1 MDLQKRRTF
10 IISFIYFAI
19 IGVICY
25 ILFKRLIPMLMPFI
39 MALAIAA
46 ALDPAVSILTAA
58 WASIRQVTGRL
69 VKAYALLMALTFAEL
84 FVGFW
89 VLGVPMGFT
98 AACLITLV
106 DILPVLGT
114 GTVLLPWAFIAWTTG
129 SGSLGIGLVC
139 LYLLIT
145 VVRQT
150 LEPKV
155 VGLQMGLPPAAA
167 LLCMFVGGKVL
178 GLAGIFLFP
187 IGATVLFE
195 LSEDGTIQLF
205 K

>member
-1 MDLQKRRTF
+1 MENAAGALSSSL
-10 IISFIYFAI
+10 ISYGASVLVGFPSLLVDILAA
-19 IGVICY
+19 VIASIFLTGSY
-25 ILFKRLIPMLMPFI
+25 RQTASFLMRQIP
-39 MALAIAA
+39 
-46 ALDPAVSILTAA
+46 DKQRSILTAA

-145 VVRQT
+145 VCLLYT
-150 LEPKV
+150 SD
-155 VGLQMGLPPAAA
+155 AAD
-167 LLCMFVGGKVL
+167 
-178 GLAGIFLFP
+178 
-187 IGATVLFE
+187 E
-195 LSEDGTIQLF
+195 
-205 K
+205 